1 VHGRDPGQ
9 AVTGEANYRVWQA
22 LRNLPS
28 LVDQAPHRR
37 IVAAHEGI
45 HKLAAESCDERL
57 HIAEPLA
64 QNACTMIRGAR
75 LRSGIVIDRDRGR
88 TNRDLER
95 EFAPITRGAF
105 RERS

>member
-1 VHGRDPGQ
+1 MPARIVQAQDRLEFAARLGKRSEVHGRDPGQ

-64 QNACTMIRGAR
+64 QNACTMIRGAG
-75 LRSGIVIDRDRGR
+75 LRSGI
-88 TNRDLER
+88 
-95 EFAPITRGAF
+95 
-105 RERS
+105 